1 MIKIEICECIDPL
14 TPLFEKSEK
23 YLVRNIK
30 NSPDKC
36 AYATLHQAFLFP
48 LYKPYTLFFKPILT
62 LYFKNDKELK
72 EFVRR
77 VFTIIKTFG
86 KHNDRR
92 SVLNGDIDF
101 ILAQYNLLK
110 GSVKMPICNKGY
122 CKSVADDNVGMFAAG
137 EECPACKAIEIK
149 AKQWFG
155 DGEVDVDLM
164 ISSGAITKD
173 QIIKMYRIQVLKE
186 PE

>member
-14 TPLFEKSEK
+14 NPLFEKNEK

-36 AYATLHQAFLFP
+36 AYATLHQGFP
-48 LYKPYTLFFKPILT
+48 VYRSYTLFFKPVLT

-72 EFVRR
+72 EFVKR

-86 KHNDRR
+86 KHNYRR
-92 SVLNGDIDF
+92 SVLHGDIDF
-101 ILAQYNLLK
+101 IVTQYNLLK
-110 GSVKMPICNKGY
+110 GVNKNMSICNTGY
-122 CKSVADDNVGMFAAG
+122 CKSVADDNVGMFAAD
-137 EECPACKAIEIK
+137 EQCPACKAIEIK

-155 DGEVDVDLM
+155 DGEVDVNLM

-173 QIIKMYRIQVLKE
+173 QIIKMYRVQVLKE